1 MKVAMFADSFY
12 PTVDGAV
19 VSMETQ
25 IRGLEAKGHEVVV
38 FAPDTPRRPDYP
50 RTVHY
55 FPSIEFRSYKGYRII
70 YAAPTMME
78 CIRREKVDILHCH
91 GVASMAIL
99 SLTAARALE
108 IPHLITFH
116 TMANEAVKYYSFLPM
131 RDDVLVPSVW
141 IYLRNMLRRSEV
153 VIAPSAP
160 IKDELLAN
168 GVRMNAC
175 EVVPTGVDVERF
187 SPRNY
192 DRGFLERFGLDGHR
206 VALHVG
212 RLSMEKRLDI
222 VLRAMVELREQEP
235 DLRLLVVGHGPAYDH
250 YRRMAKDLGVDDR
263 VVFAGFLPD
272 EDLPKAYATCDMLV
286 IASTFET
293 QGLVVLEALASGT
306 PVAGIR
312 CRAIPEF
319 VVEGKNGC
327 LFDEGSCT
335 EGIRR
340 CLARASSMK
349 LNAVA
354 SAREYSV
361 DACTERLV
369 KAYGLAAD
377 ILAKDT
383 GWKIWGRKARP
394 RKGISTPPLI

>member
-1 MKVAMFADSFY
+1 MFADSFY
-12 PTVDGAV
+12 PTVDGAI

-25 IRGLEAKGHEVVV
+25 IKGLEAKGHEVVV
-38 FAPDTPRRPDYP
+38 FAPDTPKKPDYP
-50 RTVHY
+50 RKVYY
-55 FPSIEFRSYKGYRII
+55 FPSVEFRSYKGYRII
-70 YAAPTMME
+70 YAAPRMME
-78 CIRREKVDILHCH
+78 HLRREKVDILHCH

-99 SLTAARALE
+99 SLTAARAME
-108 IPHLITFH
+108 IPHLLTFH

-131 RDDVLVPSVW
+131 REDVLVPSVW
-141 IYLRNMLRRSEV
+141 IYLRNMMSRPEV

-160 IKDELLAN
+160 IKEELLAN
-168 GVRMNAC
+168 GVRMHAC
-175 EVVPTGVDVERF
+175 EVVPTGVDLTRF
-187 SPRNY
+187 SPKSY

-222 VLRAMVELREQEP
+222 VLKAMVRLRKEEP
-235 DLRLLVVGHGPAYDH
+235 DLRLLVAGKGPAYDH
-250 YRRMAKDLGVDDR
+250 YRAMAQRLGVSDR

-272 EDLPKAYATCDMLV
+272 EDLPKAYATADMLV
-286 IASTFET
+286 LASTFET

-319 VVEGKNGC
+319 ITEGKNGC
-327 LFDEGSCT
+327 LFEEDSCAEGM
-335 EGIRR
+335 RR

-349 LNAVA
+349 MNAVA

-361 DACTERLV
+361 DACTDKLV
-369 KAYGLAAD
+369 ATYALARE
-377 ILAKDT
+377 ILDKDT
-383 GWKIWGRKARP
+383 SWKLWSRK
-394 RKGISTPPLI
+394 S

>member
-1 MKVAMFADSFY
+1 MFTDSFY

-38 FAPDTPRRPDYP
+38 FAPDTPEKPDYP

-55 FPSIEFRSYKGYRII
+55 FPSVEFRSYKGYRIVW
-70 YAAPTMME
+70 AAPTMME
-78 CIRREKVDILHCH
+78 AVRREKADVLHCH

-99 SLTAARALE
+99 SLTAARALD
-108 IPHLITFH
+108 IPHLLTFH

-141 IYLRNMLRRSEV
+141 IYLRNMMSRPEV
-153 VIAPSAP
+153 IIAPSAP
-160 IKDELLAN
+160 IKEELLAN

-175 EVVPTGVDVERF
+175 EVVPTGVDLERF

-192 DRGFLERFGLDGHR
+192 DRRFLERFGLDGHR

-212 RLSMEKRLDI
+212 RLSMEKRLDV
-222 VLRAMVELREQEP
+222 VLKAMVRLRQEEP
-235 DLRLLVVGHGPAYDH
+235 DLRLLVVGKGPAYDH
-250 YRRMAKDLGVDDR
+250 YRSMAKSLGVSDR

-286 IASTFET
+286 LASTFET

-319 VVEGKNGC
+319 IQEGKNGC
-327 LFDEGSCT
+327 LFEEDSCA

-349 LNAVA
+349 MSAVA
-354 SAREYSV
+354 SARDYSV
-361 DACTERLV
+361 DSCTAKLL
-369 KAYGLAAD
+369 KTYDLAAEV
-377 ILAKDT
+377 LARDT
-383 GWKIWGRKARP
+383 GLKFWARKA
-394 RKGISTPPLI
+394 

>member
-1 MKVAMFADSFY
+1 MFADSFY
-12 PTVDGAV
+12 PTVDGAI

-25 IRGLEAKGHEVVV
+25 IKGLEAKGHEVVV
-38 FAPDTPRRPDYP
+38 FAPDTPKKPDYP
-50 RTVHY
+50 RKVYY
-55 FPSIEFRSYKGYRII
+55 FPSVEFRSYKGYRII
-70 YAAPTMME
+70 YAAPRMME
-78 CIRREKVDILHCH
+78 HLRREKVDILHCH

-99 SLTAARALE
+99 SLTAARAME
-108 IPHLITFH
+108 IPHLLTFH

-131 RDDVLVPSVW
+131 REDVLVPSVW
-141 IYLRNMLRRSEV
+141 IYLRNMMSRPEV

-160 IKDELLAN
+160 IKEELLAN
-168 GVRMNAC
+168 GVRMHAC
-175 EVVPTGVDVERF
+175 EVVPTGVDLTRF
-187 SPRNY
+187 SPKSY

-222 VLRAMVELREQEP
+222 VLKAMVRLRKEEP
-235 DLRLLVVGHGPAYDH
+235 DLRLLVAGKGPAYDH
-250 YRRMAKDLGVDDR
+250 YRAMAQRLGVSDR

-272 EDLPKAYATCDMLV
+272 EDLPKAYATADMLV
-286 IASTFET
+286 LASTFET

-319 VVEGKNGC
+319 ITEGKNGC
-327 LFDEGSCT
+327 LFEEDSCA

-349 LNAVA
+349 MNAVA
-354 SAREYSV
+354 SARDYSV
-361 DACTERLV
+361 DACTDRLV
-369 KAYGLAAD
+369 KAYA
-377 ILAKDT
+377 LAKEILDKDT
-383 GWKIWGRKARP
+383 SWKLWGRK
-394 RKGISTPPLI
+394 S

>member
-25 IRGLEAKGHEVVV
+25 IKGLEAKGHEVVV
-38 FAPDTPRRPDYP
+38 FAPDAPEKPDYP

-55 FPSIEFRSYKGYRII
+55 FPSMEFRSYKGYRII

-78 CIRREKVDILHCH
+78 RIRKEKVDVLHCH

-108 IPHLITFH
+108 IPHLLTFH

-131 RDDVLVPSVW
+131 REDVLVPSVW
-141 IYLRNMLRRSEV
+141 IYLRNMMRRPEV

-160 IKDELLAN
+160 IKEELLAN
-168 GVRMNAC
+168 RVRMNAC
-175 EVVPTGVDVERF
+175 EVVPTGVDLDRF
-187 SPRNY
+187 SPKNR
-192 DRGFLERFGLDGHR
+192 DRGFLEKFGLDGHR
-206 VALHVG
+206 VVLHVG

-222 VLRAMVELREQEP
+222 VLKAMVELRREEP
-235 DLRLLVVGHGPAYDH
+235 DVRLLVVGRGPAYDH
-250 YRRMAKDLGVDDR
+250 YRSLAKDWGVSDV

-272 EDLPKAYATCDMLV
+272 EDLPKAYATCDILAL
-286 IASTFET
+286 ASTFET

-319 VVEGKNGC
+319 ITEGKNGC
-327 LFDEGSCT
+327 LFDEDSCA

-340 CLARASSMK
+340 CLSRASSMRI
-349 LNAVA
+349 NALA
-354 SAREYSV
+354 TARDYSV
-361 DACTERLV
+361 DTCTARLV
-369 KAYGLAAD
+369 KTYDLAAE
-377 ILAKDT
+377 ILARDT
-383 GWKIWGRKARP
+383 GFKFWGRKR
-394 RKGISTPPLI
+394 